1 MIDLDAFR
9 LFFIEIHHHL
19 WEGGVG
25 FCAPKSSAQQES
37 PDNDAPYPGH
47 PAKKNSYLRCD
58 FQFSHLCFSLFLVVL
73 SSFYFSFLFF
83 SFRFLSFI
91 FFSFSFFSFC
101 SLPVYDSPFRSALF
115 CLGCSA
121 ACTEI
126 VFSRVKNDSSQ
137 SKKRGPFVFFSFEKS
152 HAK

>member
-1 MIDLDAFR
+1 MRFTTIYGKEGLVFVPPKVRHNKRVPIMTPHLPAILPKR
-9 LFFIEIHHHL
+9 IH
-19 WEGGVG
+19 
-25 FCAPKSSAQQES
+25 
-37 PDNDAPYPGH
+37 N
-47 PAKKNSYLRCD
+47 LRSN

-121 ACTEI
+121 ACMEI